1 MRIDN
6 NTTITNPTIT
16 IQWGW
21 NVPNIEVSATYT
33 NERNQY
39 GRQIGK
45 FTYSNGWVWHPNEGN
60 TEDVNNHFATLT
72 IEDLNIDNLA
82 YYTPPTPSTLR
93 VAIPQYWEMLFPND
107 RFVVGGFDIAL
118 ERTDNNVLCVDVA
131 YLDWR
136 AFQDELDK
144 PENAALK
151 RHMEVVWD
159 YLKNEIEQ
167 HNFV

>member
-1 MRIDN
+1 MIVI
-6 NTTITNPTIT
+6 NTNKHNGT
-16 IQWGW
+16 QKG
-21 NVPNIEVSATYT
+21 VNIFYAAPILSGQHA
-33 NERNQY
+33 
-39 GRQIGK
+39 GK
-45 FTYSNGWVWHPNEGN
+45 FATSENALNEFP
-60 TEDVNNHFATLT
+60 EIFESEPYEVVELDPKAF
-72 IEDLNIDNLA
+72 EID
-82 YYTPPTPSTLR
+82 YTPPTPSTLR
-93 VAIPQYWEMLFPND
+93 VAIPSYWEMLFPND

-118 ERTDNNVLCVDVA
+118 ERTDKNVLCVDVA
-131 YLDWR
+131 YLGWR

>member
-1 MRIDN
+1 MIIINTDKHNGKQKGVNIFYAAPILSGMHAGKYATSENALKEFPEIFENEPYEVAELDAKAFEID
-6 NTTITNPTIT
+6 
-16 IQWGW
+16 
-21 NVPNIEVSATYT
+21 
-33 NERNQY
+33 
-39 GRQIGK
+39 
-45 FTYSNGWVWHPNEGN
+45 
-60 TEDVNNHFATLT
+60 
-72 IEDLNIDNLA
+72 
-82 YYTPPTPSTLR
+82 YTPPTPSTLR
-93 VAIPQYWEMLFPND
+93 VAIPSYWEMLFPND

-118 ERTDNNVLCVDVA
+118 ERTDTNVLCVDVA

>member
-1 MRIDN
+1 MKYAII
-6 NTTITNPTIT
+6 NTDKHNGT
-16 IQWGW
+16 QKG
-21 NVPNIEVSATYT
+21 VNIFYAAPILSGQHA
-33 NERNQY
+33 
-39 GRQIGK
+39 GK
-45 FTYSNGWVWHPNEGN
+45 FATSKNALNEFPEIFEN
-60 TEDVNNHFATLT
+60 EPYDVAELDAKAF
-72 IEDLNIDNLA
+72 EID
-82 YYTPPTPSTLR
+82 YTPPTPSTLR
-93 VAIPQYWEMLFPND
+93 VAIPSYWEMLFPND

-118 ERTDNNVLCVDVA
+118 ERTDKNVLCVDVA
-131 YLDWR
+131 YVDWR

>member
-1 MRIDN
+1 MYYKFNTKKEAFDFIQKVNEGENIQPTIDN
-6 NTTITNPTIT
+6 TTTSYAQPIDLLGIFYVIADDVTKK
-16 IQWGW
+16 
-21 NVPNIEVSATYT
+21 YT
-33 NERNQY
+33 DAEA
-39 GRQIGK
+39 
-45 FTYSNGWVWHPNEGN
+45 FDP
-60 TEDVNNHFATLT
+60 FAP
-72 IEDLNIDNLA
+72 ID
-82 YYTPPTPSTLR
+82 YTPPTPSTLR
-93 VAIPQYWEMLFPND
+93 VAIPSYWEMLFPND
-107 RFVVGGFDIAL
+107 RFVVGGFDISL
-118 ERTDNNVLCVDVA
+118 ERTDKNVLCVDVA

>member
-1 MRIDN
+1 MKYAII
-6 NTTITNPTIT
+6 NTNQHNGTQN
-16 IQWGW
+16 G
-21 NVPNIEVSATYT
+21 VNIFYAAPILSGQHA
-33 NERNQY
+33 
-39 GRQIGK
+39 GK
-45 FTYSNGWVWHPNEGN
+45 FATSENALNEFPEIFEN
-60 TEDVNNHFATLT
+60 EPYEVAELDAKDF
-72 IEDLNIDNLA
+72 EID
-82 YYTPPTPSTLR
+82 YTPPTPSTLR
-93 VAIPQYWEMLFPND
+93 VAIPSYWEMLFPND

-118 ERTDNNVLCVDVA
+118 ERTDKNVLCVDVA

>member
-1 MRIDN
+1 METFSKGLDLTEQEFDIVNDRISLQIKENYATKICQTDKGYWLQ
-6 NTTITNPTIT
+6 IVVGYEQYFTNQEMNSAVAFISK
-16 IQWGW
+16 
-21 NVPNIEVSATYT
+21 NI
-33 NERNQY
+33 
-39 GRQIGK
+39 
-45 FTYSNGWVWHPNEGN
+45 
-60 TEDVNNHFATLT
+60 
-72 IEDLNIDNLA
+72 
-82 YYTPPTPSTLR
+82 YTPPIPSTLR
-93 VAIPQYWEMLFPND
+93 VAIPEYWEMLFPND

-118 ERTDNNVLCVDVA
+118 ERTDKNVLCVDVA